1 MQKLILLLG
10 ILYAT
15 NLNAQL
21 TIQNGLTVS
30 TNGCLITLQGNL
42 LNNGTIVGDIGS
54 GWDFAGSTL
63 QTIGGSSTTQFH
75 NLRILNTAG
84 INLGQHTEV
93 NGSIF
98 FQNGKLILNQ
108 YNCTLTPNTTL
119 SGPTANSY
127 VITNGNG
134 VFKQTVPAFNL
145 GIFPVGTATSYTPFV
160 VENFGTIDV
169 FSSRVTDSVYY
180 NYSNGQQSGS
190 PYLTQA
196 VNKTWFLSEAVTGGG
211 EFRTTA
217 YWNAADELPGFNR
230 NLVELRHF
238 EDPTLA
244 WNSNSNAIPANL
256 NILYNI
262 GRTYVT
268 GISNLTNRPFG
279 VFSSGAPLPVQ
290 WLNFT
295 AAKSMNDVLLNWQI
309 AQPVNNSHFIV
320 QRSDDGIRFRDL
332 ATIQASASL
341 QYSFI
346 DAQIIPIFNA
356 AKKPVIF
363 YRLKQVDK
371 DDRYSYSGIKTIHL
385 QKTNDFAFLSVYP
398 NPVKDNLFVQWHT
411 NNTSNTELFLID
423 GAGKTVKK
431 WSTLAYA
438 GFNKINVA
446 MHQIAAGKYQL
457 VIRNGKSQQTKGII
471 KQ

>member
-10 ILYAT
+10 VLYVT

-21 TIQNGLTVS
+21 TIQNGLTVT

-42 LNNGTIVGDIGS
+42 INNGNIVGDIGS

-98 FQNGKLILNQ
+98 FQNGKLVLNQ

-127 VITNGNG
+127 VITNGTG

-196 VNKTWFLSEAVTGGG
+196 VNKTWFLSEAVAGGG

-244 WNSNSNAIPANL
+244 WNSNSTGIPANL

-262 GRTYVT
+262 GRSYIT

-279 VFSSGAPLPVQ
+279 VFGGSAPLPVQ
-290 WLNFT
+290 WLSFT
-295 AAKSMNDVLLNWQI
+295 ASPIKEDALLQWTT
-309 AQPVNNSHFIV
+309 AQEINNSYFTV
-320 QRSDDGIRFRDL
+320 QRSANGIHFENIGTVLAGNGQYRFIDTQILNQFARLRHRFVYYRLQQTDKDGKHQYSNIQKIQIQANPL
-332 ATIQASASL
+332 TIQL
-341 QYSFI
+341 W
-346 DAQIIPIFNA
+346 
-356 AKKPVIF
+356 
-363 YRLKQVDK
+363 
-371 DDRYSYSGIKTIHL
+371 
-385 QKTNDFAFLSVYP
+385 P
-398 NPVKDNLFVQWHT
+398 NPAKNVTTVQWYSHRAGKLQWQLMDVNGRVIQQDWMITGTGLQQFKLFVQYLPVGVYQIWLHT
-411 NNTSNTELFLID
+411 AD
-423 GAGKTVKK
+423 GSAIK
-431 WSTLAYA
+431 SL
-438 GFNKINVA
+438 
-446 MHQIAAGKYQL
+446 L
-457 VIRNGKSQQTKGII
+457 VQ
-471 KQ
+471 